1 MSQQALDLRRSI
13 QIVRRHKILVGA
25 VVLAGILGG
34 GAYTVVSPAEVAS
47 TALIALPQSSL
58 STEPAAT
65 TTTTGG
71 ADPYT
76 ATQEVIAGSYQVL
89 VDALPNIHPAMS
101 LDQLRHDI
109 SVGSPAP
116 DIISI
121 TAKGKNAVSAES
133 TANAVA
139 RSDIA
144 YIGSPR
150 SPVGHVLAQLLAP
163 ATSATGPAPIKR
175 AIVFGLLGGLCGVLI
190 GAIAALAI
198 GRNSRRLRE
207 RDDIANSIGVPVY
220 ASFPVAHP
228 ANAGGWTRL
237 LADYRPAAVY
247 AFRLRQALQ
256 QLGAASVN
264 GSGGSE
270 SGGSSFTVLSL
281 SSDPGA
287 LALGPQ
293 LAVFAAAQGIPTTLV
308 IGAQQDVKATATLRT
323 ACAVPPPASSKLT
336 SRLRTAVVDSDADI
350 QPVGTLTV
358 VVAVVDAQNPQMPD
372 TVRTAATVLGVSAG
386 AATAE
391 QLARVAMSASVGGRD
406 IAGIL
411 VADPDP
417 SDRTSGRVAQLP
429 RSAHRRLPTRLM
441 GMTTEIK
448 R

>member
-25 VVLAGILGG
+25 AVILGVVAG
-34 GAYTVVSPAEVAS
+34 GAYAVVSHAEVAS
-47 TALIALPQSSL
+47 TALIALPPPS

-65 TTTTGG
+65 TGG
-71 ADPYT
+71 TDPYT
-76 ATQEVIAGSYQVL
+76 ATQEYIADSYQVL
-89 VDALPNIHPAMS
+89 LDALPDVRPAMS

-109 SVGSPAP
+109 QVGSPAP
-116 DIISI
+116 DIISV
-121 TAKGKNAVSAES
+121 TAKGKNAASAEA

-144 YIGSPR
+144 YLSSPK

-175 AIVFGLLGGLCGVLI
+175 TVIFALLGALAGVLI

-198 GRNSRRLRE
+198 GRDSRRLRE
-207 RDDIANSIGVPVY
+207 RDEIANSIGIPIF

-228 ANAGGWTRL
+228 ADAGGWTKL
-237 LADYRPAAVY
+237 LENYRPADVH

-256 QLGAASVN
+256 QLGTASAHRSN
-264 GSGGSE
+264 GSEPGR
-270 SGGSSFTVLSL
+270 SSFTVLSL

-293 LAVFAAAQGIPTTLV
+293 LAVFAASQGIPTTLV

-323 ACAVPPPASSKLT
+323 ACAVPPPASSKRM
-336 SRLRTAVVDSDADI
+336 SRLRTAVVDSDVDM
-350 QPVGTLTV
+350 QPDGMLTV
-358 VVAVVDAQNPQMPD
+358 VVAVVDSQSPQVPD

-391 QLARVAMSASVGGRD
+391 QLARVAMSAAVSGRD

-411 VADPDP
+411 VADPEP
-417 SDRTSGRVAQLP
+417 TDRTTGRVAQLP
-429 RSAHRRLPTRLM
+429 RTTHRRLPTRLM
-441 GMTTEIK
+441 GITTEIK